1 MQPSEKEAE
10 SRKMKRVQEI
20 FRDPEVTACLE
31 ELRALEKDRAFC
43 RHDIDHLLATARL
56 AYIFSLERGYKLDKT
71 LIYAAALL
79 HDCGKAEQYRIG
91 TPHHTAGAEF
101 AGRILSKYDFSEEEK
116 ERIITAIREH
126 RKRGESGDELSE
138 VLYDEDQMSRN
149 CFDCAVKDECSWSDQ
164 KKNLTILW

>member
-1 MQPSEKEAE
+1 MKPAEKEAE
-10 SRKMKRVQEI
+10 SLRMKRVQEI
-20 FRDPEVTACLE
+20 FRDPEVAACLE
-31 ELRALEKDRAFC
+31 ELRALEKDRIFC
-43 RHDIDHLLATARL
+43 RHDLDHLLATARL

-79 HDCGKAEQYRIG
+79 HDCGKTKQYKNG

-101 AGRILSKYDFSEEEK
+101 AKRILSKYDFSEKEK

-126 RKRGESGDELSE
+126 RKSGQSSNELSE
-138 VLYDEDQMSRN
+138 VLYDADKMSRN
-149 CFDCAVKDECSWSDQ
+149 CFSCPAKDECDWSDK